1 MRVNNKEKKHKKET
15 VSVLKNVW
23 WYMFSF
29 GICLDQI
36 LINLTGCPECMVL
49 ACLRLLKSYRVS
61 WMHGLGMSP
70 SAWENGTGSFRL
82 VQSTKQTHRIHPCSF
97 HFLFVFCLQQDIRW
111 LLVLCLDAFPDIWP
125 DLACIFSS
133 FCRVPAGLDITHR
146 LYGVLRSSD
155 FVLLDANTKIG
166 GLGENIHFRMGQL

>member
-1 MRVNNKEKKHKKET
+1 MVY
-15 VSVLKNVW
+15 VFF
-23 WYMFSF
+23 WYLF
-29 GICLDQI
+29 GS
-36 LINLTGCPECMVL
+36 NLN
-49 ACLRLLKSYRVS
+49 KSYRVS

-97 HFLFVFCLQQDIRW
+97 HLLFVFCLQQDIRW

-155 FVLLDANTKIG
+155 FVLLDANTKMVVWGKTFISG
-166 GLGENIHFRMGQL
+166 WGSYRKWQGAQGRHDWRGRSHAIWAT